1 VVSSTATTL
10 VYARHAAAG
19 TLPVAA
25 ALLVILLANATML
38 VRVLVL
44 VGVVAPMSLPLALVV
59 IVPALLVAAAGIAW
73 RWASAASAPPA
84 GEAAFS
90 NPTQLRTAL
99 GFGAIY
105 AVILLLAAWANDLL
119 GSRGMLALAAVSGL
133 TDVDAITLSSLRL
146 LDNGTLS
153 QVTALSALGVAV
165 ASNLVFKAVAA
176 ATAGG
181 QTMRWPVLLAFGGPL
196 VALAAGMWALH
207 ALA

>member
-1 VVSSTATTL
+1 
-10 VYARHAAAG
+10 
-19 TLPVAA
+19 
-25 ALLVILLANATML
+25 
-38 VRVLVL
+38 
-44 VGVVAPMSLPLALVV
+44 
-59 IVPALLVAAAGIAW
+59 
-73 RWASAASAPPA
+73 
-84 GEAAFS
+84 
-90 NPTQLRTAL
+90 LRTAL

-105 AVILLLAAWANDLL
+105 AIILLLAAWANDLL

-165 ASNLVFKAVAA
+165 SSNLVFKAVVA

-181 QTMRWPVLLAFGGPL
+181 PAMRWPVLRALGGPL
-196 VALAAGMWALH
+196 LALVAGMWALH